1 MTDSDTVRRRS
12 YMPRK
17 NSPKVGFEE
26 LANAEILA
34 AIRYL
39 DPDCAH
45 DGAALA
51 ICVTRSCLGMSWP
64 HRALHTERI
73 TLLLG
78 DAVKGRFTRLTED
91 CASFR
96 VEMILSAIVRHFT
109 VSALR
114 DASELSTQTDCR
126 SHALLRQTDAQNSCV
141 RQSVKFAVLR
151 DKRRKD
157 CISGVS

>member
-51 ICVTRSCLGMSWP
+51 ICVTLLVLVLGCLG
-64 HRALHTERI
+64 LIELYT
-73 TLLLG
+73 
-78 DAVKGRFTRLTED
+78 
-91 CASFR
+91 
-96 VEMILSAIVRHFT
+96 LSA
-109 VSALR
+109 L
-114 DASELSTQTDCR
+114 LSYLGMR
-126 SHALLRQTDAQNSCV
+126 
-141 RQSVKFAVLR
+141 
-151 DKRRKD
+151 
-157 CISGVS
+157 